1 MRMDQLPTPCYV
13 IDEKKLKENLE
24 ILGDVREKAGCK
36 ILLAQKA
43 FSCFYEYPLIG
54 QYLDGTTASGLYEAR
69 LGKEE
74 MGKENHV
81 FAPAYK
87 DADIKELG
95 EICDHIIFNSFAQ
108 LRRHKDAVSGKSL
121 GLRINPECSTQGEHA
136 IYDPCA
142 PGSRLG
148 VTKEVF
154 DCEIAAEP
162 ELFEALDGLHFHTLC
177 EQNADDLAKTLE
189 AVEEKFGPWL
199 SKIKW
204 LNMGGGHHITR
215 DDYDRELLIKCIRHI
230 RDTYGVEVYLEPGEA
245 IALNAGYLVTE
256 VMDIVE
262 NGLSVLILDAYAPCI
277 ARGVLEMPYRPPLK
291 DSGVSGEKEFTY
303 RLSSCTCLAGDVI
316 GDYSFDHK
324 IQVGDKLYF
333 QDMAI
338 YSMVKNNTFNG
349 IPLPGIAV
357 MKEDGDCEM
366 IRTFGYE
373 DFKGRL
379 A

>member
-262 NGLSVLILDAYAPCI
+262 NGLSVLILDASAACHMPD
-277 ARGVLEMPYRPPLK
+277 VLEMPYRPPLK
-291 DSGVSGEKEFTY
+291 DSGVSGEKEITY

>member
-13 IDEKKLKENLE
+13 IDEKKLKENLQILKE
-24 ILGDVREKAGCK
+24 IREEAGCK

-54 QYLDGTTASGLYEAR
+54 RYLDGTTASGLYEAR

-108 LRRHKDAVSGKSL
+108 LRRHKDVVSGKSL
-121 GLRINPECSTQGEHA
+121 GLRINPECSTQGDHA

-154 DCEIAAEP
+154 VRETEEEP
-162 ELFEALDGLHFHTLC
+162 ELFDALDGLHFHTLC

-215 DDYDRELLIKCIRHI
+215 DDYDRKLLIKCIKHI

-262 NGLSVLILDAYAPCI
+262 NGLSVLILDASAACHMPD
-277 ARGVLEMPYRPPLK
+277 VLEMPYRPPLK
-291 DSGVSGEKEFTY
+291 DSGNAGEKAFTY

-316 GDYSFDHK
+316 GDYSFAKQIH
-324 IQVGDKLYF
+324 VGDKLYF

-357 MKEDGDCEM
+357 MKEDGDCEL
-366 IRTFGYE
+366 IRTFGYG

>member
-215 DDYDRELLIKCIRHI
+215 DDYDRELLKMHPSYKRHLWSGSVFGAGRSYCLKC
-230 RDTYGVEVYLEPGEA
+230 
-245 IALNAGYLVTE
+245 
-256 VMDIVE
+256 
-262 NGLSVLILDAYAPCI
+262 
-277 ARGVLEMPYRPPLK
+277 
-291 DSGVSGEKEFTY
+291 
-303 RLSSCTCLAGDVI
+303 RLSGDR
-316 GDYSFDHK
+316 GNGYCGK
-324 IQVGDKLYF
+324 W
-333 QDMAI
+333 
-338 YSMVKNNTFNG
+338 TFCAD
-349 IPLPGIAV
+349 P
-357 MKEDGDCEM
+357 
-366 IRTFGYE
+366 
-373 DFKGRL
+373 
-379 A
+379 